1 MRGVP
6 AAGVEDADALRPDA
20 APQAHQ
26 RREGGGGSVTTMKKE
41 REFESFRN
49 DKWSKLINTFS
60 GTQHPLLIT

>member
-26 RREGGGGSVTTMKKE
+26 RREGGGGSVNNNEKGK
-41 REFESFRN
+41 RIRKFQKR
-49 DKWSKLINTFS
+49 
-60 GTQHPLLIT
+60 